1 MIQSALLLTVF
12 NYETPK
18 FLKQNGRSAELNA
31 IMGKIYSHDQVQ
43 NRIDAIVI
51 GSGGNSPSYSE
62 TLTSPKYMVAT
73 LIGCTLSLLQ
83 QLSGINIVMFY
94 SSTILTSLHMRAT
107 LITALVGIVNCVSV
121 FPTIILFK
129 KFGRKTLL
137 WVFSFAISASLIGLG
152 VCLIVAAQ
160 WE

>member
-1 MIQSALLLTVF
+1 
-12 NYETPK
+12 
-18 FLKQNGRSAELNA
+18 
-31 IMGKIYSHDQVQ
+31 MGKIYSHDQVQ
-43 NRIDAIVI
+43 SRIDAIVI
-51 GSGGNSPSYSE
+51 ASGGNSPSYTE

-73 LIGCTLSLLQ
+73 LIGCTLSLMQ

-94 SSTILTSLHMRAT
+94 SSTILTSLKMRAT
-107 LITALVGIVNCVSV
+107 QITAIVGVVNCISV

-129 KFGRKTLL
+129 KFCRKSLL

-160 WE
+160 WKQKYGTDNAIC